1 MSQSTS
7 KCLCHCS
14 CEQHPPSFLL
24 GGVLMEAGA
33 GEAPPSPPP
42 MPFYPGALSGL
53 FPLPPV
59 PTLDALQRC
68 GHSWRCGLPG
78 GNISYP
84 KVCSGC
90 RVSGAWPGLVL
101 LSL

>member
-33 GEAPPSPPP
+33 GGAPPSPPP

-59 PTLDALQRC
+59 PTLDALTVEMWVARWQ
-68 GHSWRCGLPG
+68 HLLPM
-78 GNISYP
+78 S
-84 KVCSGC
+84 V
-90 RVSGAWPGLVL
+90 
-101 LSL
+101 